1 MLFRNTEGELNL
13 PYPIDH
19 RLIRQFV
26 VAVEHG
32 NITAASV
39 ALHISQ
45 PALTKSIRKLEDFL
59 GVKLLER
66 HSRGVVPTVFGDVL
80 LRRGKLVE
88 LEFEYAATEIEA
100 LKGGKKGTIRIGTSP
115 VFSTLY
121 MPKVSAEIIQTNPG
135 VKIEL
140 TNGVLDTLI
149 PSLLQGDLDIICS
162 ALDFP
167 DHPGIVKEHLINFEH
182 AVFAR
187 DDHPLAN
194 HTDID
199 ATDLMAYEWIMLAQD
214 HIAISRL
221 RSYFL
226 ANGISPPRIAME
238 TNSFET
244 AFSVVKEGD
253 FLTSASLSMVNF
265 AQSSGLTLL
274 PTKGTLWHFPAGVAY
289 RRSTSRPTPVISVI
303 NSLKKAIGFRVL
315 G

>member
-66 HSRGVVPTVFGDVL
+66 HSRGVVPTVFGEVL

-100 LKGGKKGTIRIGTSP
+100 LKGGKKGTIRIGSSP

-121 MPKVSAEIIQTNPG
+121 MPKVSAEIIQTKPG
-135 VKIEL
+135 V
-140 TNGVLDTLI
+140 
-149 PSLLQGDLDIICS
+149 
-162 ALDFP
+162 
-167 DHPGIVKEHLINFEH
+167 
-182 AVFAR
+182 
-187 DDHPLAN
+187 
-194 HTDID
+194 
-199 ATDLMAYEWIMLAQD
+199 
-214 HIAISRL
+214 
-221 RSYFL
+221 
-226 ANGISPPRIAME
+226 
-238 TNSFET
+238 
-244 AFSVVKEGD
+244 
-253 FLTSASLSMVNF
+253 
-265 AQSSGLTLL
+265 
-274 PTKGTLWHFPAGVAY
+274 
-289 RRSTSRPTPVISVI
+289 
-303 NSLKKAIGFRVL
+303 
-315 G
+315 